1 MKIVLASASP
11 RRRELIRK
19 IYDLQAT
26 VVPSDIVED
35 IGVCEPAEYVKKL
48 AELKACDVYSRT
60 GGVVVGADTVVTYNG
75 KIYGKP
81 KSFSEAEQMFKE
93 LCGRTHSVI
102 TGVCV
107 TNGERIVTDCVTT
120 YVTFGDYDPAL
131 VQSYIMSGSPF
142 DKAGGYGLQDAE
154 LKALVVNVDGDRDN
168 VVGLPVK
175 KLEEML
181 KVFREIVK

>member
-35 IGVCEPAEYVKKL
+35 IGECEPAEYVKKL

-93 LCGRTHSVI
+93 LC
-102 TGVCV
+102 C
-107 TNGERIVTDCVTT
+107 
-120 YVTFGDYDPAL
+120 A
-131 VQSYIMSGSPF
+131 
-142 DKAGGYGLQDAE
+142 
-154 LKALVVNVDGDRDN
+154 
-168 VVGLPVK
+168 VGLIR
-175 KLEEML
+175 L
-181 KVFREIVK
+181 

>member
-35 IGVCEPAEYVKKL
+35 IGECEPVEYVKKL
-48 AELKACDVYSRT
+48 AELKA
-60 GGVVVGADTVVTYNG
+60 
-75 KIYGKP
+75 

-107 TNGERIVTDCVTT
+107 TNGERTVTDCVTT